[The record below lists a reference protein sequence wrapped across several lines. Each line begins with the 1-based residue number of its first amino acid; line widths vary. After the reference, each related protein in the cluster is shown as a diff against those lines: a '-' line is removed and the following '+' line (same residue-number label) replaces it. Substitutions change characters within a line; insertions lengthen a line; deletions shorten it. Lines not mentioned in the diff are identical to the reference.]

1 MNKIINYIPSWQ
13 IHMKNLSKKNVNQIK
28 EKGVKKGGKALP
40 HSNSLAPS
48 IPSIGQS
55 QKGIIQNTNT
65 ISQKP
70 ALLTNSQKINSF
82 KIPMYADGM
91 YLPNQIRKNDFE
103 NYKAIQSIQ
112 THVKNHKQNY
122 IKIFNNGLQGCKIVP
137 TMPELY
143 NDKVKIS
150 SKSLKIKLNKQESYR
165 FSNTKPFSDL
175 LEKGEYISSDDDKA
189 FLASMIVPHDCT
201 LPPLILDTTSTTNGG
216 KKTHMKG
223 GKMKKMV
230 GGNTGNCHVKLE
242 VVCED
247 PNKLHVDLVNSDHRR
262 DIYSICCPSLKDDK
276 EYNYGHFVLK
286 AVHNDKDSYE
296 YNEYADNYQHESIV
310 YHVFNEHFKK
320 HTDGSLKRDNV
331 VNMYVHPNNFE
342 KIDISESPTQNSPY
356 NTLIPVKLKYKSQ
369 ELTIINIPLYNTSQE
384 TYYLLLENTYNH
396 YDFSLMIQQWEKQQ
410 TGFKE
415 NVCKGTQAVLNTL
428 YHANQETNFIHG
440 DLHSQNVKIN
450 TNFHVKLFDF
460 DYSAHLYFDSLGGSP
475 TNYDK
480 LNSNTWDIY
489 NFGLE
494 MINPMS
500 SIDKIELKDFNGN
513 PMIRNGVVIKDD
525 LYGKDG
531 KLEYF
536 KFLRDRSIRVK
547 LNFLERSHPCNF
559 QYYLKLFFLIFDV
572 YRFFLSAFLP
582 YYKYANNQKLDIVMD
597 EFINGIHN
605 ATTSHE
611 IGAISSGSS
620 VLSNKETV
628 WLNKELDAVM
638 KNINQFN
645 NTPENTSKKIEN
657 IPSISTSTF
666 FEKFKEMIKEKTQ
679 LLKSGKLNALCS
691 AAPFEVINKLDIV
704 KSFKFPLEFNK
715 ITWPCANN
723 STRGGASYKKIGKA
737 KIWVDGRSSPMLRTI
752 YNKGK
757 SMYIRNK
764 NNSFSRVF
772 KKQFVNP

>member
-1 MNKIINYIPSWQ
+1 
-13 IHMKNLSKKNVNQIK
+13 MKNLNKNNVNKKK
-28 EKGVKKGGKALP
+28 EVKKGGKALP
-40 HSNSLAPS
+40 QSNSLAPS
-48 IPSIGQS
+48 IGNIYQP
-55 QKGIIQNTNT
+55 QKGIIQKTN
-65 ISQKP
+65 SQKP
-70 ALLTNSQKINSF
+70 APLTNSQKINSF

-103 NYKAIQSIQ
+103 NFKAIQSIQ
-112 THVKNHKQNY
+112 THVNNHKQNY

-137 TMPELY
+137 TMSKLY
-143 NDKVKIS
+143 NDKV
-150 SKSLKIKLNKQESYR
+150 IKKQESYR

-175 LEKGEYISSDDDKA
+175 LEKGEHISSDDDKA
-189 FLASMIVPHDCT
+189 FLASMIVSHDCT
-201 LPPLILDTTSTTNGG
+201 LPPLILDTTSTTTTNGG
-216 KKTHMKG
+216 KN
-223 GKMKKMV
+223 KKMV
-230 GGNTGNCHVKLE
+230 GGTNAKQ
-242 VVCED
+242 
-247 PNKLHVDLVNSDHRR
+247 VDLVNSDHRR

-356 NTLIPVKLKYKSQ
+356 NTLIPVKLKYKNQ
-369 ELTIINIPLYNTSQE
+369 ELEIMNLPLYNTSQE

-536 KFLRDRSIRVK
+536 KFLRDLSIRVK

-611 IGAISSGSS
+611 MGAISSDSS

-628 WLNKELDAVM
+628 WLNKELYAVM

-666 FEKFKEMIKEKTQ
+666 FEKFKEMIKEKEQ

-691 AAPFEVINKLDIV
+691 SAPLEVINKLDIV

-772 KKQFVNP
+772 KKQFV

>member
-1 MNKIINYIPSWQ
+1 
-13 IHMKNLSKKNVNQIK
+13 MKNLNKNNVNKKK
-28 EKGVKKGGKALP
+28 EVKKGGKALP
-40 HSNSLAPS
+40 QSNSLAPS
-48 IPSIGQS
+48 IGNIYQP
-55 QKGIIQNTNT
+55 QKGIIQNNS
-65 ISQKP
+65 SQKP
-70 ALLTNSQKINSF
+70 APLTNSQKINSF

-103 NYKAIQSIQ
+103 NFKAIQSIQ
-112 THVKNHKQNY
+112 THVNNHKQNY
-122 IKIFNNGLQGCKIVP
+122 IKIFNNCLQGCKIVP

-143 NDKVKIS
+143 NDKV
-150 SKSLKIKLNKQESYR
+150 IKKQESYR

-175 LEKGEYISSDDDKA
+175 LEKGEHISSDDDKA
-189 FLASMIVPHDCT
+189 FLASMIVSHDCT
-201 LPPLILDTTSTTNGG
+201 LPPLILDTTNGG
-216 KKTHMKG
+216 KN
-223 GKMKKMV
+223 KKMV
-230 GGNTGNCHVKLE
+230 GGNT
-242 VVCED
+242 
-247 PNKLHVDLVNSDHRR
+247 VDLVNSDHRR

-356 NTLIPVKLKYKSQ
+356 NTLIPVKLKYKNQ
-369 ELTIINIPLYNTSQE
+369 ELEIMNLPLYNTSQE

-480 LNSNTWDIY
+480 LNSNTWDIN

-536 KFLRDRSIRVK
+536 KFLRDLSIRVK

-611 IGAISSGSS
+611 MGAISSGSS

-628 WLNKELDAVM
+628 WLNKELYAVM

-666 FEKFKEMIKEKTQ
+666 FEKFKEMIKEKEQ

-691 AAPFEVINKLDIV
+691 SAPLEVINKLDIV

-772 KKQFVNP
+772 KKQFV

>member
-1 MNKIINYIPSWQ
+1 
-13 IHMKNLSKKNVNQIK
+13 MKNLNKNNVNKKK
-28 EKGVKKGGKALP
+28 EVKKGGKALP
-40 HSNSLAPS
+40 QSNSLAPS
-48 IPSIGQS
+48 IGNIYQP
-55 QKGIIQNTNT
+55 QKGIIQNNS
-65 ISQKP
+65 SQKP
-70 ALLTNSQKINSF
+70 APLTNSQKINSF

-103 NYKAIQSIQ
+103 NFKAIQSIQ
-112 THVKNHKQNY
+112 THVNNHKQNY
-122 IKIFNNGLQGCKIVP
+122 IKIFNNCLQGCKIVP

-143 NDKVKIS
+143 NDKV
-150 SKSLKIKLNKQESYR
+150 IKKQESYR

-175 LEKGEYISSDDDKA
+175 LEKGEHISSDDDKA
-189 FLASMIVPHDCT
+189 FLASMIVSHDCT
-201 LPPLILDTTSTTNGG
+201 LPPLILDTTSTTTTNGG
-216 KKTHMKG
+216 KN
-223 GKMKKMV
+223 KKMV
-230 GGNTGNCHVKLE
+230 GGTNAKQ
-242 VVCED
+242 
-247 PNKLHVDLVNSDHRR
+247 VDLVNSDHRR

-356 NTLIPVKLKYKSQ
+356 NTLIPVKLKYKNQ
-369 ELTIINIPLYNTSQE
+369 ELEIMNLPLYNTSQE

-611 IGAISSGSS
+611 MGAISSGSS

-628 WLNKELDAVM
+628 WLNKELYAVM

-666 FEKFKEMIKEKTQ
+666 FEKFKEMIKEKEQ

-691 AAPFEVINKLDIV
+691 SAPLEVINKLDIV

-772 KKQFVNP
+772 KKQFV

>member
-1 MNKIINYIPSWQ
+1 
-13 IHMKNLSKKNVNQIK
+13 MKNLNKKNVNQIK
-28 EKGVKKGGKALP
+28 EKGVKKGGKTESLKGLP
-40 HSNSLAPS
+40 PHITHDSSYNTKQNP
-48 IPSIGQS
+48 
-55 QKGIIQNTNT
+55 IQNTQWSFQPPAT
-65 ISQKP
+65 QYTQQISQNTK
-70 ALLTNSQKINSF
+70 SF

-91 YLPNQIRKNDFE
+91 YLPNQISKTDFE

-112 THVKNHKQNY
+112 THVNTNKQKY
-122 IKIFNNGLQGCKIVP
+122 INIFNNGLQGCKIVP
-137 TMPELY
+137 PELY
-143 NDKVKIS
+143 SDKVKIN
-150 SKSLKIKLNKQESYR
+150 SKSLKLKLKKQESYML
-165 FSNTKPFSDL
+165 SNSKSFSDL
-175 LEKGEYISSDDDKA
+175 LEKGNTLSSDDDKA

-216 KKTHMKG
+216 KKNHMNG

-230 GGNTGNCHVKLE
+230 GGNKGNCHVKLE

-247 PNKLHVDLVNSDHRR
+247 SNAKQVDLVNSDHRR

-369 ELTIINIPLYNTSQE
+369 ELTIINIPLYNTSQQ

-500 SIDKIELKDFNGN
+500 SIDKIEHKDNHKDFNGN
-513 PMIRNGVVIKDD
+513 PMIRIGVVIKDD

-611 IGAISSGSS
+611 MGAISSGSS

-666 FEKFKEMIKEKTQ
+666 FEKFKEMIKEKEQ

-691 AAPFEVINKLDIV
+691 SAPFEVINKLDIV

-723 STRGGASYKKIGKA
+723 STQGGASYKKIGKA
-737 KIWVDGRSSPMLRTI
+737 KIYTIDGGRSSPMLRTI

-764 NNSFSRVF
+764 NKSFSRVF
-772 KKQFVNP
+772 KKQFV

>member
-1 MNKIINYIPSWQ
+1 
-13 IHMKNLSKKNVNQIK
+13 MKNLNKNNVNKKK
-28 EKGVKKGGKALP
+28 EGKKGGKALP
-40 HSNSLAPS
+40 QSNSLAPS
-48 IPSIGQS
+48 IGNIYQP
-55 QKGIIQNTNT
+55 QKGIIQNNS
-65 ISQKP
+65 SQKP
-70 ALLTNSQKINSF
+70 APLTNSQKINSF

-103 NYKAIQSIQ
+103 NFKAIQSIQ
-112 THVKNHKQNY
+112 THVNNHKQNY
-122 IKIFNNGLQGCKIVP
+122 IKIFNNCLQGCKIVP

-143 NDKVKIS
+143 NDKV
-150 SKSLKIKLNKQESYR
+150 IKKQESYR

-175 LEKGEYISSDDDKA
+175 LEKGEHISSDDDKA
-189 FLASMIVPHDCT
+189 FLASMIVSHDCT
-201 LPPLILDTTSTTNGG
+201 LPPLILDTTSTTTTNGG
-216 KKTHMKG
+216 KN
-223 GKMKKMV
+223 KKMV
-230 GGNTGNCHVKLE
+230 GGTNAKQ
-242 VVCED
+242 
-247 PNKLHVDLVNSDHRR
+247 VDLVNSDHRR

-356 NTLIPVKLKYKSQ
+356 NTLIPVKLKYKNQ
-369 ELTIINIPLYNTSQE
+369 ELEIMNLPLYNTSQE

-611 IGAISSGSS
+611 MGAISSGSS

-628 WLNKELDAVM
+628 WLNKELYAVM

-666 FEKFKEMIKEKTQ
+666 FEKFKEMIKEKEQ

-691 AAPFEVINKLDIV
+691 SAPLEVINKLDIV

-772 KKQFVNP
+772 KKQFV

>member
-13 IHMKNLSKKNVNQIK
+13 IHMKNSNKPNVNQKK
-28 EKGVKKGGKALP
+28 EKRVKKGGKTESVNGLP
-40 HSNSLAPS
+40 PHITQDSSYNTRQHTIKNTTTHQSFVSLINS
-48 IPSIGQS
+48 
-55 QKGIIQNTNT
+55 QNTKN
-65 ISQKP
+65 
-70 ALLTNSQKINSF
+70 F

-91 YLPNQIRKNDFE
+91 YLPNQISKTDFE
-103 NYKAIQSIQ
+103 NYKVIQSIQ
-112 THVKNHKQNY
+112 THVNTNKQKY
-122 IKIFNNGLQGCKIVP
+122 INIFDKGLQGCKIVP
-137 TMPELY
+137 PELY
-143 NDKVKIS
+143 SDKVKIN
-150 SKSLKIKLNKQESYR
+150 SKSLKIKLKKQESYML
-165 FSNTKPFSDL
+165 SNSKPFSDL
-175 LEKGEYISSDDDKA
+175 LEKGNTLSSDDDKA

-216 KKTHMKG
+216 KKKHMKG

-230 GGNTGNCHVKLE
+230 GGNKGNCHVKLE

-247 PNKLHVDLVNSDHRR
+247 LSKSQVDLVNSDHRR

-296 YNEYADNYQHESIV
+296 YNEYTDNYQHESIV

-356 NTLIPVKLKYKSQ
+356 NTLIPVKLKYKNQ
-369 ELTIINIPLYNTSQE
+369 ELEIMNLSLYNTSQE
-384 TYYLLLENTYNH
+384 TYFLLLENTYNH
-396 YDFSLMIQQWEKQQ
+396 YDFSLMIQQWDKQK
-410 TGFKE
+410 TSFKE
-415 NVCKGTQAVLNTL
+415 NVCKGTQAVINTL
-428 YHANQETNFIHG
+428 YYANQETNFIHG
-440 DLHSQNVKIN
+440 DLHSQNVKID
-450 TNFHVKLFDF
+450 TNFNVKLFDF

-480 LNSNTWDIY
+480 LNSNTWDIS

-500 SIDKIELKDFNGN
+500 SIGTINGRDFNGN
-513 PMIRNGVVIKDD
+513 PMERQGVVIKDD

-547 LNFLERSHPCNF
+547 LSFLERSHPCNF
-559 QYYLKLFFLIFDV
+559 QYFFKLFFLIFDV

-582 YYKYANNQKLDIVMD
+582 YYKHANNKMLDIVMD
-597 EFINGIHN
+597 EFMNGVYETPPKRNGVLTN
-605 ATTSHE
+605 ADT
-611 IGAISSGSS
+611 I
-620 VLSNKETV
+620 
-628 WLNKELDAVM
+628 WLEKELNAVIQ
-638 KNINQFN
+638 NTTTFN
-645 NTPENTSKKIEN
+645 NTPENSSKKIEN
-657 IPSISTSTF
+657 IPTVITTDQF
-666 FEKFKEMIKEKTQ
+666 FKTFKEFTMNREV
-679 LLKSGKLNALCS
+679 LLENGKLNALCS

-704 KSFKFPLEFNK
+704 KSFAFPLEFNK

-764 NNSFSRVF
+764 NKSFYRVF
-772 KKQFVNP
+772 KKQFV

>member
-1 MNKIINYIPSWQ
+1 
-13 IHMKNLSKKNVNQIK
+13 MKNLNKKNVNQIK
-28 EKGVKKGGKALP
+28 EKGVKKGGKLF
-40 HSNSLAPS
+40 HSNKLASS
-48 IPSIGQS
+48 IVGNIHQPQN
-55 QKGIIQNTNT
+55 GIIQKTNL
-65 ISQKP
+65 QKP
-70 ALLTNSQKINSF
+70 TQLTNSSKINSF

-91 YLPNQIRKNDFE
+91 YLPNQISKTDFE

-112 THVKNHKQNY
+112 THVNTNKQKYKN
-122 IKIFNNGLQGCKIVP
+122 IFNNGLQGCKIV
-137 TMPELY
+137 LY
-143 NDKVKIS
+143 NDKVKINS
-150 SKSLKIKLNKQESYR
+150 NSLKFKLKKQGSYR
-165 FSNTKPFSDL
+165 FSNIKPFSDL
-175 LEKGEYISSDDDKA
+175 LEKGEHISDDDKA

-201 LPPLILDTTSTTNGG
+201 LPPLILDTTSNGG
-216 KKTHMKG
+216 KKKHMNG

-230 GGNTGNCHVKLE
+230 GGNKGNCHVKLE

-247 PNKLHVDLVNSDHRR
+247 PSKSQVDLVNSDHRR

-286 AVHNDKDSYE
+286 AVHNDKDRAE

-310 YHVFNEHFKK
+310 YHVFNEHFKT

-331 VNMYVHPNNFE
+331 VNMYVYPNNFE
-342 KIDISESPTQNSPY
+342 KIDISESPTQNSQS
-356 NTLIPVKLKYKSQ
+356 IPVKLKYKNQ
-369 ELTIINIPLYNTSQE
+369 ELEIMNIPLYNTSQE
-384 TYYLLLENTYNH
+384 TYFLLLENTYNH

-410 TGFKE
+410 SDFKE

-428 YHANQETNFIHG
+428 YYANQETDFIHG
-440 DLHSQNVKIN
+440 DLHSQNVKID
-450 TNFHVKLFDF
+450 TNFNVKLFDF
-460 DYSAHLYFDSLGGSP
+460 DLSAHLYFDSLGGSP
-475 TNYDK
+475 TIYDK
-480 LNSNTWDIY
+480 LNSNTWDIS

-500 SIDKIELKDFNGN
+500 SIGTKTIKDFNGN
-513 PMIRNGVVIKDD
+513 FMEKQGVVIEDN
-525 LYGKDG
+525 LYGNDG

-547 LNFLERSHPCNF
+547 LSFLQRSHPCNF
-559 QYYLKLFFLIFDV
+559 QYYFKLFFLIFDV

-582 YYKYANNQKLDIVMD
+582 YYKYANNENLDIVMD
-597 EFINGIHN
+597 EFIDGIYN
-605 ATTSHE
+605 TPISHT
-611 IGAISSGSS
+611 ISSGSS

-638 KNINQFN
+638 ENINQFN
-645 NTPENTSKKIEN
+645 KTPENASKKIKN

-666 FEKFKEMIKEKTQ
+666 FEKFKEMIKEKEQ

-704 KSFKFPLEFNK
+704 KSFAFPLEFNK
-715 ITWPCANN
+715 ILWPCANN

-757 SMYIRNK
+757 SRYIRNK
-764 NNSFSRVF
+764 NKSFYRVF
-772 KKQFVNP
+772 KKQFV